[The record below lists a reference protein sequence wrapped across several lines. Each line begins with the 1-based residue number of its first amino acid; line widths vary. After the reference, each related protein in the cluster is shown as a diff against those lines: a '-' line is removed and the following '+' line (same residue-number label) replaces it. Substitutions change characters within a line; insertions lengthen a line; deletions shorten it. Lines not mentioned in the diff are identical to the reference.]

1 MGGFVFSVIKLWLK
15 GLLGPFPGHIE
26 IGLVTIFSQFSIDEG
41 FFI

>member
-15 GLLGPFPGHIE
+15 ELLGLFPGHIE
-26 IGLVTIFSQFSIDEG
+26 IELVTNFNQFSIDEG